1 MRDCFFSILFICI
14 FSVGFAQKVVKVC
27 GEYTYYVPNN
37 VSLEQAKQTAINRAR
52 LEALI
57 KEFNQTVYQS
67 NTSIISNKNGEAS
80 SDFYSYGGS
89 EANGEWIEDTK
100 EPTIN
105 TFTEQ
110 NQIVIKAEVCG
121 RARERKSSGVDF
133 SSKLLR
139 NGTNDKFASDTF
151 VEDDYLYLSFSSAS
165 DGYLCVYLLD
175 RETQEVFCLLPYSN
189 SPNGA
194 VKVEHDKRYVFFDP
208 DDRNQPECQYID
220 GNIYLTCSREIEY
233 NEVYVIFSPN
243 NFSKANGSKIKGEH
257 LPRELSFKD
266 FQKWLVSCQTKDKDM
281 KVTKHLIEI
290 KRK

>member
-1 MRDCFFSILFICI
+1 MRHFFLLILFISI
-14 FSVGFAQKVVKVC
+14 FSADYAQKVVKVC

-52 LEALI
+52 IEALI

-67 NTSIISNKNGEAS
+67 STSIISNKNGEAS

-89 EANGEWIEDTK
+89 EANGEWIEDTQ
-100 EPTIN
+100 EPIIT
-105 TFTEQ
+105 TFAEN
-110 NQIVIKAEVCG
+110 NQIVFKVEVCG
-121 RARERKSSGVDF
+121 KARERKSSGVDF
-133 SSKLLR
+133 NSKVLR
-139 NGTNDKFASDTF
+139 NGTEDKFASDTF

-175 RETQEVFCLLPYSN
+175 RESQEVFCLLPYRN
-189 SPNGA
+189 SPNGT

-208 DDRNQPECQYID
+208 DDRTQPEFQYID

-233 NEVYVIFSPN
+233 NEIYVIFSPN
-243 NFSKANGSKIKGEH
+243 NFSKANGSEIKEEH
-257 LPRELSFKD
+257 LPRELPFKD
-266 FQKWLVSCQTKDKDM
+266 FQKWLVSCQTKDNDM
-281 KVTKHLIEI
+281 KVNKHLIEI